1 MSPTLR
7 LAEELIS
14 RASIT
19 PKDEGCLDLIAGRL
33 QALGFVCERLDSGP
47 EHGRVS
53 NLWAKKEGKLASNQ
67 SLAQTFASLD
77 AITNIATTKIVQ
89 PAVATRT
96 KTLVFAGHTDVVPTG
111 PLEKWHSDPFTPSHR
126 DGVLYGRGAAD
137 MKTSIAAMVVAVE
150 AFLAAHPDPA
160 LSIAFLLTSDEEG
173 PATDG
178 TIVVCNALKAR
189 GEVLD
194 YCIVGEPT
202 SVSQLGDM
210 IKNGRRGTMSG
221 KLTVKGIQGH
231 IAYPHLAKNPMHL
244 FAPALAELVAV
255 QWDAGNEFFP
265 ATSWQ
270 VSNLHGGTGASNI
283 IPGELVVD
291 FNFRFCTESTPE
303 DLQQRLVAVL
313 DAHGLDYDLTW
324 VIGGL
329 PFLTTPGALVAAA
342 RGAIQRETGVVTELS
357 TTGGTSDGR
366 FIAKI
371 CPQVIEFGPINASI
385 HKINEHVLVSTLE
398 PLSRIYQGILWRLA
412 GAESAEISITE
423 MAERA

>member
-1 MSPTLR
+1 MSSTLR
-7 LAEELIS
+7 LTEQLIS
-14 RASIT
+14 RNSVT
-19 PKDEGCLDLIAGRL
+19 PDDADCQRIIAARL
-33 QALGFVCERLDSGP
+33 APLGFECETIVSGP
-47 EHGRVS
+47 ENFRVT
-53 NLWAKKEGKLASNQ
+53 NLWAKFKGFSGVAQQERLQ
-67 SLAQTFASLD
+67 SATDL
-77 AITNIATTKIVQ
+77 IATETG
-89 PAVATRT
+89 T

-111 PLEKWHSDPFTPSHR
+111 PIDQWQSDPFTPSHR
-126 DGVLYGRGAAD
+126 DGLLYGRGAAD

-150 AFLAAHPDPA
+150 EFLASNPKPN

-178 TIVVCNALKAR
+178 TVVVCKQLQAR

-231 IAYPHLAKNPMHL
+231 IAYPHLAKNPIHL

-255 QWDAGNEFFP
+255 EWDKGNEFFP

-283 IPGELVVD
+283 IPGALVVD

-303 DLQQRLVAVL
+303 SLQQRLQAVL
-313 DAHGLDYDLTW
+313 NAHGLDYELKW

-329 PFLTTPGALVAAA
+329 PFLTTPGELVAAV
-342 RGAIQRETGVVTELS
+342 RGSIKAETGINTELS

-366 FIAKI
+366 FIAKV
-371 CPQVIEFGPINASI
+371 CSQVIEFGPLNATI
-385 HKINEHVLVSTLE
+385 HKINENVLVADIDPLKNIYKGVLE
-398 PLSRIYQGILWRLA
+398 RLA
-412 GAESAEISITE
+412 GVQVDG
-423 MAERA
+423 